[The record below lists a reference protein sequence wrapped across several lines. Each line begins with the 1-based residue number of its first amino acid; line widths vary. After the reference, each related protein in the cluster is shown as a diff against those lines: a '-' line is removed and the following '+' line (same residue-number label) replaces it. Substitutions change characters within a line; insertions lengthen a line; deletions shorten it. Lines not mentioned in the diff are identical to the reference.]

1 VSASVKLGAACNNL
15 LDEEVM
21 KKSTYTTVV
30 IAFLA
35 SFALLF
41 TGCEQ
46 SGPFEDAGE
55 GIDETVDDAGDEI
68 DDATD

>member
-1 VSASVKLGAACNNL
+1 
-15 LDEEVM
+15 M
-21 KKSTYTTVV
+21 KKIKHTSLI

-35 SFALLF
+35 SFALFF

-55 GIDETVDDAGDEI
+55 GIDETVDDAGDEM
-68 DDATD
+68 DGAMN

>member
-1 VSASVKLGAACNNL
+1 M
-15 LDEEVM
+15 M
-21 KKSTYTTVV
+21 KKIKYTPVL

-46 SGPFEDAGE
+46 SGPLEDAGE
-55 GIDETVDDAGDEI
+55 TVDETVDDAGDEM
-68 DDATD
+68 DDATN